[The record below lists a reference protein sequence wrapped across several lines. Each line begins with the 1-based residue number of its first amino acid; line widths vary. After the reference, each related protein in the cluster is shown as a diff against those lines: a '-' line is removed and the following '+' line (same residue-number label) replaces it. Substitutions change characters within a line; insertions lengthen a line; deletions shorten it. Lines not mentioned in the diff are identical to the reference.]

1 MPEQKQKAKTVL
13 KSSTKPV
20 VTNDPKKEPR
30 PKDARAIAHKILL
43 KITNESLS
51 LEDAWEQTKEVNA
64 LEQRDR
70 SLCRLLILTTLRQLG
85 FLDYRIRQYAKTLEK
100 LPLSALMALRI
111 GFTHLLFLHSPAH
124 AVVNTCVNLLDANDK
139 VMRGLVNAILRKAAA
154 NEKQIHDA
162 TDGWQQAI
170 PNWLLSTW
178 KKDYGLENLGLIAKA
193 SLREPFLDITVKE
206 NTAHWQNELKATLL
220 PGGSL
225 RLPHQDDITKLPGFA
240 EGAWWVQDAAA
251 ALPALMAGDVKGK
264 LVYDCCAAP
273 GGKTAQFLAAGAKV
287 VAIDQSADRLLR
299 LRENLQRIKM
309 NANILSVNILDFKP
323 NNLADVVFLDA
334 PCTATGTLRRHPDL
348 MLHKNTDDAMRLGAL
363 QLRMLSHVATLVK
376 KDGLLIYAVCSIQKQ
391 EGEDVIDAF
400 LKKNAQFVRMPIT
413 AQDLGGW
420 EEGVTKDGDLRTLPH
435 YMQAF
440 GGMDGFYAAR
450 LKKIA

>member
-1 MPEQKQKAKTVL
+1 MPEQSKKT
-13 KSSTKPV
+13 KSA
-20 VTNDPKKEPR
+20 KKEPR
-30 PKDARAIAHKILL
+30 PKDARIIAHKMLL
-43 KITNESLS
+43 KITNESIS
-51 LEDAWEQTKEVNA
+51 LEDAWEQTKEVNL
-64 LEQRDR
+64 LEARDR
-70 SLCRLLILTTLRQLG
+70 SLCRLLVLTTLRQLG
-85 FLDYRIRQYAKTLEK
+85 FIDYRIRQYAKTMEK

-124 AVVNTCVNLLDANDK
+124 AVVNTCVNLLDAHDK

-154 NEKQIHDA
+154 NEAQIHDA
-162 TDGWQQAI
+162 TMGWQQAI

-178 KKDYGLENLGLIAKA
+178 KKDYGLNNLANIAQA
-193 SLREPFLDITVKE
+193 SLREPTLDITVKE
-206 NTAHWQNELKATLL
+206 NIAHWQKELGARLL
-220 PGGSL
+220 PTGSL
-225 RLPHQDDITKLPGFA
+225 RLNHQDDITQLPGFA

-251 ALPALMAGDVKGK
+251 ALPAMMAGDVKGK

-273 GGKTAQFLAAGAKV
+273 GGKTAQFLASGAKV
-287 VAIDQSADRLLR
+287 VAIDQSSDRLLR

-309 NANILSVNILDFKP
+309 NANILSVDVLTFKP

-348 MLHKNTDDAMRLGAL
+348 MVHKKPADVTRLAKL
-363 QLRMLSHVATLVK
+363 QLSMLSHVASLVK
-376 KDGLLIYAVCSIQKQ
+376 KDGLLIYAVCSLQNE
-391 EGEDVIDAF
+391 EGPDVVEAF
-400 LKKNAQFVRMPIT
+400 LKKHPQFQRLPVT
-413 AQDLGGW
+413 AKDFKGW
-420 EEGVTKDGDLRTLPH
+420 QEGVTSTGDLRTLPH